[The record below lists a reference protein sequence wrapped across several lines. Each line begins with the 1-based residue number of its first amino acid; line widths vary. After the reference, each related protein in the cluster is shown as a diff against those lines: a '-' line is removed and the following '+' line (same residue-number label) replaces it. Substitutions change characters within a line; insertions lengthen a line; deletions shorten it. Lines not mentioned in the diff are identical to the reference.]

1 MTDLTTAA
9 AERLRIQ
16 EEALRFAQ
24 VGLYRYRFDGTVLDM
39 NEAAFDIL
47 DLRGHFASPA
57 DVVGRKI
64 EELIIYTGPRGRLR
78 RLIRTRGEARN
89 VLYPFRTLDGV
100 DKWVVHDSFPIL
112 DPSTGEQIIQAI
124 IKDVTETRQREEALR
139 RSQEQL
145 TRIVETIA
153 EGIVIIA
160 PDGHFTFAN
169 ASAERILG
177 LPRDALREWTYHD
190 RRWRFRTVDG
200 RPIRAKDL
208 PFARVME
215 TGRPVYGTQ
224 LALERPD
231 GTQVSL
237 SLNAAPLRDGAG
249 AVAGVVASLSDIT
262 GRLQL
267 ERVREEFLSSAAHEL
282 KTPVATIKGY
292 AQLLQQWAPGGH
304 ETREGAA
311 FEVINRQSDR
321 LGRLVQGLLE
331 FARLQQDR
339 LELYRE
345 RFDLGDLAADVVARM
360 QAATPTHNL
369 QLQRGKTVPVEADR
383 ERIDEVLVN
392 LLDNAIKASP
402 KGGDIQTKVYEE
414 EGKAIVSVTDW
425 GVGIPPEKQPR
436 IFERFYQAHAGP
448 PYHRSGMGMG
458 LYLNREIVTRHGGS
472 MWFESEFGRG
482 STFYFSLPLAE
493 GSTNGRRA

>member
-1 MTDLTTAA
+1 MTDLAPA

-39 NEAAFDIL
+39 NEAAFEIL
-47 DLRGHFASPA
+47 GLRGHFASPA
-57 DVVGRKI
+57 DVIGRKI
-64 EELIIYTGPRGRLR
+64 EDLIIYTGPRGRLR

-124 IKDVTETRQREEALR
+124 IKDVTKARQREETLR

-145 TRIVETIA
+145 TRILETIA
-153 EGIVIIA
+153 EGIVIFA
-160 PDGHFTFAN
+160 PDGRFTFAN

-177 LPRDALREWTYHD
+177 LSRDALRRQTYHD
-190 RRWRFRTVDG
+190 KRWRFTTVDG
-200 RPIRAKDL
+200 RSIRAEDL
-208 PFARVME
+208 PFAQVMR
-215 TGRPVYGTQ
+215 TGRPVHDAQ
-224 LALERPD
+224 LALQRPD
-231 GTQVSL
+231 GTRVSL
-237 SLNAAPLRDGAG
+237 SLNAAPLPDAAG
-249 AVAGVVASLSDIT
+249 IVVGVVASLIDIT

-292 AQLLQQWAPGGH
+292 ARLLQQWAPGGH
-304 ETREGAA
+304 EPREGAA

-331 FARLQQDR
+331 FARLQQGR
-339 LELYRE
+339 FELYRK
-345 RFDLGDLAADVVARM
+345 RFDLGDLAAEVVERM
-360 QAATPTHNL
+360 QAATPTHSL
-369 QLQRGKTVPVEADR
+369 QLQRKEPVPVEADR

-402 KGGDIQTKVYEE
+402 SGGPIHTRVYRK
-414 EGKAIVSVTDW
+414 EGQAIVSVTDW
-425 GVGIPPEKQPR
+425 GVGIPSEKQPR

-458 LYLNREIVTRHGGS
+458 LYLNREIVARHGGS
-472 MWFESEFGRG
+472 MWFESELGRG
-482 STFYFSLPLAE
+482 STFYFSLPLVE
-493 GSTNGRRA
+493 GSASGRRA